1 MTIINPG
8 ALGQPRGWSN
18 GILAPANGRVLF
30 VAGQTA
36 TDAEGR
42 VVERGFVAQFD
53 TALSRAL
60 AVLREA
66 GGSPEHVGRMTV
78 YVTDMEAYRAT
89 RRALGEVWTRHMG
102 GWYPAMALVAVTA
115 LVDQDAAVE
124 IEMTAVVP
132 RLPEGGTHV

>member
-18 GILAPANGRVLF
+18 GILAPSNGRVLF

-36 TDAEGR
+36 ADSSGHVA
-42 VVERGFVAQFD
+42 VRGFVAQFEE
-53 TALSRAL
+53 ALSRAL
-60 AVLREA
+60 IVLGEA
-66 GGSPEHVGRMTV
+66 GGRPEHVGRMTI
-78 YVTDMEAYRAT
+78 YVTDMEAYRAG
-89 RRALGEVWTRHMG
+89 RRALGEIWKRHMG
-102 GWYPAMALVAVTA
+102 GWYPAMALVAVSA

-132 RLPEGGTHV
+132 ESTEGGHE

>member
-1 MTIINPG
+1 
-8 ALGQPRGWSN
+8 
-18 GILAPANGRVLF
+18 
-30 VAGQTA
+30 
-36 TDAEGR
+36 
-42 VVERGFVAQFD
+42 
-53 TALSRAL
+53 
-60 AVLREA
+60 
-66 GGSPEHVGRMTV
+66 
-78 YVTDMEAYRAT
+78 MEAYRAT